1 MHPNEFYHSRKADW
15 EKLNHLLDRCQD
27 GVESLSPEEVHK
39 LGQLYRLATADLALA
54 QRDFPEHRVTQFL
67 NQLVARAHAVVYR
80 GEPMAWRRIKRFITT
95 GYPSA
100 FRQAW
105 PFILTAFLMFLIP
118 ALVAGLITAWN
129 PPAARWLLP
138 EDVQQLIPIIED
150 QKLWVDIPVLER
162 PYASAFIMQN
172 NIRVAFMAFGGGM
185 LLGLYTT
192 WIMVSNG
199 LILGGIT
206 GLTAHYGVGFELWT
220 FVIGH
225 GMVELSVIFIA
236 GGTGLML
243 GWAIVR
249 PGLLRRRDSLM
260 KAAQHAVR
268 LVAGCI
274 PLLVIAGIIEGFI
287 SPAETLPWFVKW
299 AVGLTSGALLY
310 AYLFLAGGKGE
321 TDPDRL

>member
-1 MHPNEFYHSRKADW
+1 
-15 EKLNHLLDRCQD
+15 
-27 GVESLSPEEVHK
+27 
-39 LGQLYRLATADLALA
+39 
-54 QRDFPEHRVTQFL
+54 
-67 NQLVARAHAVVYR
+67 
-80 GEPMAWRRIKRFITT
+80 
-95 GYPSA
+95 
-100 FRQAW
+100 
-105 PFILTAFLMFLIP
+105 
-118 ALVAGLITAWN
+118 
-129 PPAARWLLP
+129 
-138 EDVQQLIPIIED
+138 
-150 QKLWVDIPVLER
+150 
-162 PYASAFIMQN
+162 
-172 NIRVAFMAFGGGM
+172 
-185 LLGLYTT
+185 
-192 WIMVSNG
+192 
-199 LILGGIT
+199 
-206 GLTAHYGVGFELWT
+206 
-220 FVIGH
+220 VIGH